1 MAKTA
6 GSLWVSGSTIRYVDS
21 TGVEWYATGSNNGLA
36 TGATIGSIWVQGTSL
51 RYVDASGYA
60 RTLNAAS
67 IAARTGSV
75 AGSLWVSN
83 TSGTSAATG
92 NVQLRYIGTNNNE
105 YAVHDDAT
113 SSSHSDSHSDGHN
126 DTYSDNPYYTDTNP
140 PPQEITVRAAAC
152 PVSINVRSIAL
163 NAGSPSCA
171 RQRHCA
177 ICSGRWSTITR
188 MGRTVVPAKAV
199 HQSRFAWTPRCRP
212 ALPTSPSIGRT

>member
-6 GSLWVSGSTIRYVDS
+6 GSLWVSGNTIRYVDS

-105 YAVHDDAT
+105 YAVHDDVP
-113 SSSHSDSHSDGHN
+113 HSDTTTAHGDNHGDYHVDGPGPPPDYSHEDEPYSDTHTDVAASHTDVTHN
-126 DTYSDNPYYTDTNP
+126 D
-140 PPQEITVRAAAC
+140 Q
-152 PVSINVRSIAL
+152 PVYV
-163 NAGSPSCA
+163 GP
-171 RQRHCA
+171 
-177 ICSGRWSTITR
+177 
-188 MGRTVVPAKAV
+188 
-199 HQSRFAWTPRCRP
+199 
-212 ALPTSPSIGRT
+212 